1 MESFYLKKKL
11 NEINLNFSSKR
22 TNMYEPSE
30 KVIKTF
36 LRKNWKIKDGFI
48 DRNVT
53 MIVTPKVRDEV
64 RKHFECPTLEGAEL
78 EDQGEIGTKF
88 THWEKRVFEN
98 EAMTGTYT
106 QNSVFSR
113 ITFAFLEDT
122 G

>member
-1 MESFYLKKKL
+1 
-11 NEINLNFSSKR
+11 
-22 TNMYEPSE
+22 MYEPSE
-30 KVIKTF
+30 RVVKTF
-36 LRKNWKIKDGFI
+36 LRKNWKIKDSFI

-53 MIVTPKVRDEV
+53 MIVTPKVREEV
-64 RKHFECPTLEGAEL
+64 RKHFDCPDLEGAEL
-78 EDQGEIGTKF
+78 EDPGEIGTKF

>member
-1 MESFYLKKKL
+1 
-11 NEINLNFSSKR
+11 
-22 TNMYEPSE
+22 
-30 KVIKTF
+30 
-36 LRKNWKIKDGFI
+36 
-48 DRNVT
+48 
-53 MIVTPKVRDEV
+53 MIVTPRVVDEV
-64 RKHFECPTLEGAEL
+64 RMHFNCSSLEGAEL

-122 G
+122 GWYTANYSNAEELSWGKDLGCGFSKKSCKSWIDEKRHK